1 MIKNWGNTEMRKD
14 VIELFAGVG
23 GFRVGLNDIH
33 GFDEHGIAIEN
44 RNWNFVWS
52 NQWEP
57 STKVQHAF
65 ECYKKRFNL
74 HESEDKDNPLYWCN
88 KNISTVPANIIPNHT
103 LLVGGFPCQDYSVA
117 RSLSGEKGIEGKK
130 GVLFWD
136 IARIL
141 KEKQTPFVLLENV
154 DRLLKSPASQRGR
167 DFGIM
172 LRTFYDLGYN
182 VEWRVINAAE
192 YGCAQKRRR
201 TFIFAWKRN
210 LNYNSISQYTP
221 FQIMYNEGI
230 FARNFPIEQN
240 QINRNK
246 LNQNVD
252 LRKYKDTVEMTENF
266 KSQFYNTGVMIDG
279 VVNTFESIPIIEP
292 FISLREI
299 REEREGLN
307 EYFLTEAQRDKFE
320 DLRDGKKVPRTRPNG
335 ETYIYSEGKME
346 FPDSL
351 DLPGRTMLT
360 SEASV
365 NRSTH
370 VIEDWE
376 TGRLRY
382 ITPIEAEKLQSF
394 PENWTNTGMPQKRR
408 YFMMGNALV
417 TQIINR
423 LEKTLSDIIEN
434 EN

>member
-23 GFRVGLNDIH
+23 GFRVGLNDIY

-74 HESEDKDNPLYWCN
+74 HESEDKNNPLYWCN
-88 KNISTVPANIIPNHT
+88 KNISTVPTNIIPNHT

-117 RSLSGEKGIEGKK
+117 RFLSGEKGIEGKK

-141 KEKQTPFVLLENV
+141 KEKHTPFVLLENV

-172 LRTFYDLGYN
+172 LRTFHDLGYN

-201 TFIFAWKRN
+201 TFIFAWKKN

-246 LNQNVD
+246 LNQDVD

-307 EYFLTEAQRDKFE
+307 EYFLTETQREKFE
-320 DLRDGKKVPRTRPNG
+320 ALRDGKRVPRERPNG

-346 FPDSL
+346 FPDPL
-351 DLPGRTMLT
+351 DSPGRTMLT
-360 SEASV
+360 SEASI

-370 VIEDWE
+370 VIKDWA
-376 TGRLRY
+376 TDNLRF

-423 LEKTLSDIIEN
+423 LENTLSNIIEN
-434 EN
+434 E

>member
-1 MIKNWGNTEMRKD
+1 MRKD
-14 VIELFAGVG
+14 VVELFAGVG
-23 GFRVGLNDIH
+23 GFRVGLNNIKE
-33 GFDEHGIAIEN
+33 FDEDGIAIEN
-44 RNWNFVWS
+44 RDWNFVWS

-57 STKVQHAF
+57 STRVQHAF
-65 ECYKKRFNL
+65 ECYQQRFNL
-74 HESEDKDNPLYWCN
+74 HESEDVNDPLYWCN
-88 KNISTVPANIIPNHT
+88 KDISTVPANIIPNHS

-141 KEKQTPFVLLENV
+141 RAKNTPFVLLENV

-210 LNYNSISQYTP
+210 LNYNAISQYTP

-246 LNQNVD
+246 LNQDVD

-266 KSQFYNTGVMIDG
+266 KCQFYNTGVMING
-279 VVNTFESIPIIEP
+279 TVNTLESIPIIEP
-292 FISLREI
+292 SILLREI

-307 EYFLTEAQRDKFE
+307 EYFLTETQIDKFKS
-320 DLRDGKKVPRTRPNG
+320 LRKGKSVPRTRPNG
-335 ETYIYSEGKME
+335 EPYTYSEGNMA

-351 DLPGRTMLT
+351 DSPGRTMLT
-360 SEASV
+360 SEASI

-370 VIEDWE
+370 VIEDKK
-376 TGRLRY
+376 TGELRF

-423 LEKTLSDIIEN
+423 LENTLSNIITSE
-434 EN
+434 

>member
-1 MIKNWGNTEMRKD
+1 MIKDWGNTEMRKD

-33 GFDEHGIAIEN
+33 RFDEHGIAIEN

-74 HESEDKDNPLYWCN
+74 HESEDKDNPSYWYN

-141 KEKQTPFVLLENV
+141 KEKHTPFVLLENV

-246 LNQNVD
+246 LNQDVD

-307 EYFLTEAQRDKFE
+307 EYFLTEAQRDKFKA
-320 DLRDGKKVPRTRPNG
+320 LRDGKRVPRERPNG

-346 FPDSL
+346 FPDPL
-351 DLPGRTMLT
+351 DSPGRTMLT
-360 SEASV
+360 SEASI

-370 VIEDWE
+370 VIKDWA
-376 TGRLRY
+376 TDNLRF
-382 ITPIEAEKLQSF
+382 ITPIEAEKLQAF
-394 PENWTNTGMPQKRR
+394 PKDWTNTGMPQKRR

-423 LEKTLSDIIEN
+423 LENTLSNIIEN
-434 EN
+434 E

>member
-1 MIKNWGNTEMRKD
+1 M
-14 VIELFAGVG
+14 F
-23 GFRVGLNDIH
+23 
-33 GFDEHGIAIEN
+33 
-44 RNWNFVWS
+44 
-52 NQWEP
+52 
-57 STKVQHAF
+57 
-65 ECYKKRFNL
+65 
-74 HESEDKDNPLYWCN
+74 YW
-88 KNISTVPANIIPNHT
+88 
-103 LLVGGFPCQDYSVA
+103 
-117 RSLSGEKGIEGKK
+117 
-130 GVLFWD
+130 
-136 IARIL
+136 
-141 KEKQTPFVLLENV
+141 ENV

-172 LRTFYDLGYN
+172 LRTFYVLGYN

-246 LNQNVD
+246 LNKNVD

-346 FPDSL
+346 FPD
-351 DLPGRTMLT
+351 
-360 SEASV
+360 
-365 NRSTH
+365 
-370 VIEDWE
+370 
-376 TGRLRY
+376 
-382 ITPIEAEKLQSF
+382 PIRF
-394 PENWTNTGMPQKRR
+394 TR
-408 YFMMGNALV
+408 
-417 TQIINR
+417 
-423 LEKTLSDIIEN
+423 
-434 EN
+434 